1 MAGTEK
7 HVIQTATFAPVSCRR
22 LATDFRNHLLDYMP
36 HPRKLRLPR
45 MGILF
50 GRTMNDMNRI
60 DKLVKIISRSTLLGR
75 EIDVEQPK
83 NLCLRQRMWQNG
95 LSTLTQG

>member
-7 HVIQTATFAPVSCRR
+7 RNNLHYIFASVSCRR

-45 MGILF
+45 MGIFLQEIY
-50 GRTMNDMNRI
+50 GTDNDKRNN
-60 DKLVKIISRSTLLGR
+60 DFA
-75 EIDVEQPK
+75 
-83 NLCLRQRMWQNG
+83 
-95 LSTLTQG
+95 

>member
-45 MGILF
+45 MGIFLQEIYGTDNNEKINDFF
-50 GRTMNDMNRI
+50 GNCRDY
-60 DKLVKIISRSTLLGR
+60 R
-75 EIDVEQPK
+75 E
-83 NLCLRQRMWQNG
+83 G
-95 LSTLTQG
+95 TQECNA